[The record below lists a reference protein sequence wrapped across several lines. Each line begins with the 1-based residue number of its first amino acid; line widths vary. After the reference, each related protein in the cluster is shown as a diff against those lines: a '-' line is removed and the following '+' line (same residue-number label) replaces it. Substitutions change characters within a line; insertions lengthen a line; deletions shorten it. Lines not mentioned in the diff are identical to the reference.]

1 VAARSEHGL
10 TGKLAAFVF
19 GWEREREERKKEV
32 KEMLVHR
39 GMSFSCFL
47 HLKFNKKYRGRRTKY
62 EKYYRFAKIR
72 LKQEICI
79 RL

>member
-1 VAARSEHGL
+1 MAARSEHGL

-47 HLKFNKKYRGRRTKY
+47 HLKFNKNIGGEEQNMKNTTDLQKLDWSKKY
-62 EKYYRFAKIR
+62 A
-72 LKQEICI
+72 
-79 RL
+79 